1 MPRILTIAV
10 LLPALGAS
18 TAALAQAAPWAP
30 PQAQTPYPPA
40 AYNRQLSWPGRAQAH
55 PSSQTAP
62 AYPAAPA
69 DGFAPPQEAAYF
81 APPAAQTVARPA
93 VIPHGGYPWRA
104 GAPGY
109 NRQLT
114 PAQAWGAPSPIPAPP
129 SSANALTPAP
139 DFRPVTSH
147 PDATWGPYVSPP
159 AQQPAPAPAQ
169 AAPAPGSAIP
179 PALALGLQ
187 GAMAAACA

>member
-1 MPRILTIAV
+1 MPRILTIAA

-30 PQAQTPYPPA
+30 PQAQAPYPPA
-40 AYNRQLSWPGRAQAH
+40 AYDRQLSWPGRAQVH

-62 AYPAAPA
+62 AYPAASA

-109 NRQLT
+109 NL
-114 PAQAWGAPSPIPAPP
+114 SLI
-129 SSANALTPAP
+129 
-139 DFRPVTSH
+139 H
-147 PDATWGPYVSPP
+147 
-159 AQQPAPAPAQ
+159 
-169 AAPAPGSAIP
+169 I
-179 PALALGLQ
+179 
-187 GAMAAACA
+187 